1 MPAAASNI
9 TCQLPLPPAYRIDDL
24 LAFHRRDQQAVAERV
39 ELDAIDKGLIWQG
52 QPAGLH
58 LHFAAGR
65 VDASLSLDG
74 EPQAGDQAALTS
86 LVRRLLGLD
95 QPIVAFEAIYR
106 DHPQLG
112 PLLAARPGL
121 RVPVAATPFEALS
134 WAITGQQ
141 ISVQAAV
148 AIRRKLIHLAG
159 PRHSSGLYCYPDAAA
174 IAACSETELRQAGFS
189 QTKAATLLALSHA
202 VQAGTLPLDAWL
214 QTPAQALPAEAI
226 RAQLLQIRGIGPW
239 TINYGLLRG
248 FGWLDGSL
256 HGDAAVRRK
265 LQILLGS
272 AEPINEKAAQ
282 RWLDAFSPWRALVG
296 AHLWAMPA

>member
-1 MPAAASNI
+1 MPASRSPMACRI
-9 TCQLPLPPAYRIDDL
+9 ELPERYRQEDV
-24 LAFHRRDQQAVAERV
+24 LAFHRRDKEEVAERV
-39 ELDAIDKGLIWQG
+39 GSDTLHKGLIWRG

-58 LHFAAGR
+58 LRFASGR
-65 VDASLSLDG
+65 VEASLSLDG
-74 EPQAGDQAALTS
+74 ESLAGDQAALAS
-86 LVRRLLGLD
+86 LAHRMLGLE
-95 QPIVAFEAIYR
+95 QPVEAFEAAHR
-106 DHPQLG
+106 QH
-112 PLLAARPGL
+112 PLLGRLIAARPGL
-121 RVPVAATPFEALS
+121 RVPLTATPFEALC

-148 AIRRKLIHLAG
+148 SIRRKLIRLAG
-159 PRHSSGLYCYPDAAA
+159 RPHRDGLWCYPDAAA
-174 IAACSETELRQAGFS
+174 IAACSEADLRQAGFS
-189 QTKAATLLALSHA
+189 QAKATTLMALSYA
-202 VQAGTLPLDAWL
+202 VLAGTLPLDTWQQA
-214 QTPAQALPAEAI
+214 PAQALPAEAI

-272 AEPINEKAAQ
+272 AEAINEKAAQ
-282 RWLDAFSPWRALVG
+282 RWLEPFAPWRALVG